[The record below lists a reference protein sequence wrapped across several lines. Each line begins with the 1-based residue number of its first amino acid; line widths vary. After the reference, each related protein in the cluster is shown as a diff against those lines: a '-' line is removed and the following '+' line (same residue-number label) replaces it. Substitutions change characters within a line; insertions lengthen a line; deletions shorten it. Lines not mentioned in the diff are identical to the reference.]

1 MPLGRFDLPAPLN
14 RASVMEMQRAN
25 AIELYDQ
32 FVIADL
38 FNQNTRL
45 TSTKDFN
52 IPIMR
57 DVRTAGT
64 WHAKP
69 AVGDRAER
77 MSVGMLQG
85 RVLFQ
90 AYKDEIEQTHV
101 DGLRLFNANAPDFG
115 QALAAAARQDAARR
129 QAEIVRG
136 YTARCLRNYEIWAC
150 NMLSQDSFTLTIDGS
165 SETVTTGLTRNT
177 TTRDTTNITGWG
189 TASTDIVGFIL
200 QMFRDAEEDLGGVTH
215 VIYSNRLNDELAKN
229 DTVRAVYNA
238 GSPRFRFTNLA
249 DLFSILS
256 PSGAEGVQFMAHKGH
271 YDTNASGGTRLYFWP
286 KWHICFLNMRAS
298 VDGDAPIYNAAF
310 PTMDDDYRGGLFTKV
325 WQENEGG
332 VWVKVGHNGG
342 PVIANTERIK
352 LFDVE

>member
-85 RVLFQ
+85 RV
-90 AYKDEIEQTHV
+90 
-101 DGLRLFNANAPDFG
+101 
-115 QALAAAARQDAARR
+115 
-129 QAEIVRG
+129 
-136 YTARCLRNYEIWAC
+136 
-150 NMLSQDSFTLTIDGS
+150 
-165 SETVTTGLTRNT
+165 
-177 TTRDTTNITGWG
+177 
-189 TASTDIVGFIL
+189 
-200 QMFRDAEEDLGGVTH
+200 
-215 VIYSNRLNDELAKN
+215 
-229 DTVRAVYNA
+229 
-238 GSPRFRFTNLA
+238 
-249 DLFSILS
+249 
-256 PSGAEGVQFMAHKGH
+256 
-271 YDTNASGGTRLYFWP
+271 
-286 KWHICFLNMRAS
+286 
-298 VDGDAPIYNAAF
+298 
-310 PTMDDDYRGGLFTKV
+310 
-325 WQENEGG
+325 
-332 VWVKVGHNGG
+332 
-342 PVIANTERIK
+342 
-352 LFDVE
+352 